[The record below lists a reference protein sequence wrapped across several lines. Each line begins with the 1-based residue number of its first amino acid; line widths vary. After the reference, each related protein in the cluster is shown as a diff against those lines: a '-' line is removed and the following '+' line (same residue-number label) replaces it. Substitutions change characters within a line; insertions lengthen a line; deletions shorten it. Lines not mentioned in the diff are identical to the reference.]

1 MKKLFKKIVEKFK
14 IKKINQNK
22 IKKHKK
28 FAFHDGTVNDY
39 EGGIWKSSGEKIKFS
54 AFLLS

>member
-14 IKKINQNK
+14 IKKTNQNK

-28 FAFHDGTVNDY
+28 FAFYDGTVNDY
-39 EGGIWKSSGEKIKFS
+39 EGGIWKPSGEK
-54 AFLLS
+54 